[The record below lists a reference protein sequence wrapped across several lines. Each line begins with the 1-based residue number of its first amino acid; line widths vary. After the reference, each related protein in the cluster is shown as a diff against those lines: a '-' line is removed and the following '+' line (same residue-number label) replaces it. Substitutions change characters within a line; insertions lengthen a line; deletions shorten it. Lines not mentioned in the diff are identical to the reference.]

1 MKILN
6 KTNLKILS
14 IETAGMAE
22 MKTQASCSS
31 QQPSYVHWRLLL
43 QTLMLYSMSTFR
55 YKALFNDDVPWDY
68 CCLRDGLY

>member
-31 QQPSYVHWRLLL
+31 QQPSYGALKVAIANTAAL
-43 QTLMLYSMSTFR
+43 QHEHLPLQSAF
-55 YKALFNDDVPWDY
+55 
-68 CCLRDGLY
+68 